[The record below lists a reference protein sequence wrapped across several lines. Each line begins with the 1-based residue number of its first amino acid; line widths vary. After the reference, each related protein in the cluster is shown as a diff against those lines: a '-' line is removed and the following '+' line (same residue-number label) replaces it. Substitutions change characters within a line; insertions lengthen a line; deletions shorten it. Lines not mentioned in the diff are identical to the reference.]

1 MFTWWSLNVCGSD
14 VEAVKKLSEE
24 AGAPLKGPVN
34 CQQAEPDSDEVPGEV
49 RQSEQPLVELAPGG
63 SSDV

>member
-24 AGAPLKGPVN
+24 VGRLKGPVN
-34 CQQAEPDSDEVPGEV
+34 CQQAESDPDGVPGDV
-49 RQSEQPLVELAPGG
+49 RESEHPLIERAPGG